1 MLIGLKNK
9 LSAARLS
16 IKMKMTLSLSAIAMV
31 LLLSSVISILEFRR
45 MSNYVSELIADD
57 INSIDVAQ
65 KLANVVDKYNLQ
77 ILTVIGDDSINSL
90 PDFDQRSFVMACDS
104 LKGAFSGKKMMPLT
118 DSVLYSYSAY
128 MLTSLEMEEVIKSDF
143 IDSRTWYFERL
154 QPVFNRLRSDIDNLS
169 QAMYDELR
177 ANSENF
183 DNGFYRSIVPGFVT
197 VLVGIILVLLL
208 MFFINVFYVNPLNRM
223 LDALDNYRSYGR
235 KYSYTFE
242 GDDQLKE
249 LSDGISEL
257 AAENR
262 QLRHRIS
269 QLRDKH
275 KEEE

>member
-16 IKMKMTLSLSAIAMV
+16 IKMKMTLSLSAIAVV
-31 LLLSSVISILEFRR
+31 LLLSSVISILEFRW

-65 KLANVVDKYNLQ
+65 KLANEVDKYNLQ

-90 PDFDQRSFVMACDS
+90 PDFDQRRFVAACDS

-154 QPVFNRLRSDIDNLS
+154 QPVFNRLRADIDKLS

-177 ANSENF
+177 TNSENF

-208 MFFINVFYVNPLNRM
+208 MFFINAYYVNPLNRM
-223 LDALDNYRSYGR
+223 LDSLDNYRSYGR

-242 GDDQLKE
+242 GDDQLKD
-249 LSDGISEL
+249 LSDGIAELSE
-257 AAENR
+257 ENR

-269 QLRDKH
+269 QLRDRN

>member
-1 MLIGLKNK
+1 
-9 LSAARLS
+9 
-16 IKMKMTLSLSAIAMV
+16 MKMTLSLSAIAMV

-77 ILTVIGDDSINSL
+77 ILTVIGDDSVNSL
-90 PDFDQRSFVMACDS
+90 PDFDQRRFVTACDS

-154 QPVFNRLRSDIDNLS
+154 QPVFNRLRSDIDKLS

-183 DNGFYRSIVPGFVT
+183 DSGFYRSIVPGFVT
-197 VLVGIILVLLL
+197 VLVGIVLVLLL
-208 MFFINVFYVNPLNRM
+208 MFFINAFYVNPLNKM

-235 KYSYTFE
+235 KYSYTFD

-249 LSDGISEL
+249 LSDGIAEL
-257 AAENR
+257 SGENR

-269 QLRDKH
+269 QLRDKS
-275 KEEE
+275 KEE